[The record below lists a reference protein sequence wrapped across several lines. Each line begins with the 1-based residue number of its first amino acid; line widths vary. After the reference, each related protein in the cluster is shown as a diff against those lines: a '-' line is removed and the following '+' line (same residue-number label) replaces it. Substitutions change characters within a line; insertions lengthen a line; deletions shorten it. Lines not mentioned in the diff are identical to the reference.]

1 MQVWQ
6 LFNLTTVYHQ
16 WHSAILEIY
25 DLFGRRM
32 FSEEVLQSEK
42 EVAVD
47 VSLWSSGMYV
57 VRLVYNNQTA
67 GSVKIIIEP
76 WKIYSLHSSFR
87 CFRWSLC
94 PRNIIR
100 LLNWTSIGIS
110 RTGIAITPAQFFH
123 IDMYFFKPIQRLMVT
138 HINCANHTH
147 YKDYQD
153 QV

>member
-16 WHSAILEIY
+16 WHSANLEIY

-32 FSEEVLQSEK
+32 FSKEVLQSEK

-76 WKIYSLHSSFR
+76 
-87 CFRWSLC
+87 
-94 PRNIIR
+94 
-100 LLNWTSIGIS
+100 
-110 RTGIAITPAQFFH
+110 
-123 IDMYFFKPIQRLMVT
+123 
-138 HINCANHTH
+138 
-147 YKDYQD
+147 
-153 QV
+153 